1 MPILFSIIISIFGD
15 RKITVFFVNLAHNR
29 AKSIFKKILK
39 KGFTNEKVCDMLS
52 ITIIITRK

>member
-15 RKITVFFVNLAHNR
+15 RKITVFFVNFTHNH